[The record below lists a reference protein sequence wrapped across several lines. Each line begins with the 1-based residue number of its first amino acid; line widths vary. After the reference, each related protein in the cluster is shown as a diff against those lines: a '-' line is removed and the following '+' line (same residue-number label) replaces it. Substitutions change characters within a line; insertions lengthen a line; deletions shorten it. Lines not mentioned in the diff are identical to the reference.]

1 MNFQENPVN
10 VSKYTAGFVHRAPIV
25 WAPTGTPAA
34 SELAQD
40 YRKATFKLEKLLLQK
55 KFLSSK
61 KEFLDLYLIY
71 KNHYFY
77 E

>member
-55 KFLSSK
+55 NF
-61 KEFLDLYLIY
+61 
-71 KNHYFY
+71 
-77 E
+77 